1 MTFRAFP
8 CWVGGSRARLAVV
21 LPVPRTA
28 HWMGVLGV
36 LLMTVSCRNLD
47 RFDTQGKAAY
57 CGQLVS
63 APAFHDGFVPDG
75 EPNELL
81 LRMKL
86 TLNTSQLSTFSADK
100 PTQIGALTSNDADNG
115 LCSPDAQPLFKS
127 SPVRGIPQIDHDTL
141 STLSFGEGHDEDFF
155 AWTDSTCQGTMLA
168 LVSLL
173 RKGDV
178 ELRLFK
184 PAALPPAGA
193 GADKRPGYA
202 LFYLKRD
209 ENGCG
214 F

>member
-1 MTFRAFP
+1 MTSRAIP
-8 CWVGGSRARLAVV
+8 CWVGWSLARLSLV
-21 LPVPRTA
+21 L
-28 HWMGVLGV
+28 LGV
-36 LLMTVSCRNLD
+36 LPTTVSCRSLD
-47 RFDTQGKAAY
+47 RFDTKGTAAY

-63 APAFHDGFVPDG
+63 APAFHDGIVPDG

-86 TLNTSQLSTFSADK
+86 TLDTSQLSSFSADK
-100 PTQIGALTSNDADNG
+100 ATQIGALTSNDADNG
-115 LCSPDAQPLFKS
+115 LCAPGGQPLFQS

-184 PAALPPAGA
+184 PAPLPPAAA

-209 ENGCG
+209 EKGCG